1 VERLHPVGLSP
12 EQIALF
18 LDVDGTL
25 LDIASRPEAVSVPY
39 RLRESLAAAEDRLG
53 GALALVSGRPIA
65 GLDRLFD
72 PLRLPAS
79 GVHGAEIR
87 DAPDAPVVALIS
99 GRLPED
105 AWGDLN
111 RLLDDFTGT
120 FAENKAVS
128 FAVHY
133 RGAPIAPEALA
144 AALQRFIAVRAELG
158 LRLTAGLCVFE
169 VTLPGFD
176 KGKAIERFMA
186 TEPFAGRTPVFIADD
201 ELDGAGFDAVLTR
214 GGRAFSVGAAL
225 PGLSGSFVG
234 PEAVRG
240 WLDRLSR

>member
-1 VERLHPVGLSP
+1 VDRLHPAGLSP

-25 LDIASRPEAVSVPY
+25 LDIAPRPEAVIVP
-39 RLRESLAAAEDRLG
+39 RGLRESLAAAERRLD

-65 GLDRLFD
+65 ELDRLFE

-79 GVHGAEIR
+79 GVHGGEIR
-87 DAPDAPVVALIS
+87 YTGNGSVVALTP
-99 GRLPED
+99 GRLSDE
-105 AWGDLN
+105 AWRDLN
-111 RLLDDFTGT
+111 RLLGDFPGT

-133 RGAPIAPEALA
+133 RGAPIGPEALA
-144 AALQRFIAVRAELG
+144 AALRRFIAARAELG

-214 GGRAFSVGAAL
+214 GGRAFSVGTAL
-225 PGLSGSFVG
+225 PGLCGSFAG